1 MKKTIAFFLGI
12 AMLCTLVGCA
22 NKAND
27 ATAEL
32 EGVWSASWE
41 DENGVNTVNLHL
53 VSTNDKTGKVEC
65 VYILDKGITDVN
77 HTYYNG
83 IFEVS
88 TPQES
93 IINLVYSEEIDST
106 GNVHKLEN
114 EIEISLFFT
123 YNDDILEL
131 HSEQLTFRKQ

>member
-41 DENGVNTVNLHL
+41 DENGVNTVKLTFSGNNH
-53 VSTNDKTGKVEC
+53 KTGKVEC
-65 VYILDKGITDVN
+65 VYILDNGITDVN
-77 HTYYNG
+77 HTYYTG
-83 IFEVS
+83 IFEVLN
-88 TPQES
+88 PQEG

-106 GNVHKLEN
+106 GNAHKLEN

-123 YNDDILEL
+123 YNDGILEL
-131 HSEQLTFRKQ
+131 HSEQLTFGKQ